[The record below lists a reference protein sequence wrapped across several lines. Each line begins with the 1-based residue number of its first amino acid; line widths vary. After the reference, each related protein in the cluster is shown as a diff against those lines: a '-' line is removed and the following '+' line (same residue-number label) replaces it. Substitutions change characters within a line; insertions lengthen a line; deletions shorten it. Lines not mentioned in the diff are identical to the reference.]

1 MLSAYDEVQHMLA
14 SQLPNAILLRLYL
27 NQVHSH
33 SIRSLSQQ
41 LHPVSELMH
50 QDQSYKL
57 CIYGAI
63 HNIIYIYITY
73 IVRVLCSVLVLR
85 EKERNNYKNK
95 IKALMYPLN
104 ELKVTPTVY
113 IVSSSAAWNLWSS

>member
-63 HNIIYIYITY
+63 HNIIYIYIY
-73 IVRVLCSVLVLR
+73 HIYSACVVFS
-85 EKERNNYKNK
+85 
-95 IKALMYPLN
+95 PS
-104 ELKVTPTVY
+104 PTRKRKKQ
-113 IVSSSAAWNLWSS
+113 L